1 MRITWGPDPLS
12 PKYFVRQPLTIEE
25 AKKERFE
32 QISTG
37 CQGKFLGQR
46 FMQGKDVSLIL
57 IYDSHGNIA
66 GTQMGIP
73 ASLIN
78 DKYYKFS
85 EQKMYNRDTIAGIDV
100 YILTAYFIDPK
111 TICQS
116 DADNTRKVGTTGT
129 GLWLQN
135 GPDPIQDSFSSP
147 MNQTDAN
154 KTKWVQGA
162 CFPSMGVHYWY
173 DNRLDTDCSHFFPA
187 FLMYN
192 QGKLTGFGW
201 ATAGKFEHTKRAEY
215 PPLAALTSFLVPVP
229 TCMPDFFHETSGF
242 TTMHVYFNAAP
253 WNLLC

>member
-1 MRITWGPDPLS
+1 
-12 PKYFVRQPLTIEE
+12 
-25 AKKERFE
+25 
-32 QISTG
+32 
-37 CQGKFLGQR
+37 
-46 FMQGKDVSLIL
+46 
-57 IYDSHGNIA
+57 
-66 GTQMGIP
+66 
-73 ASLIN
+73 
-78 DKYYKFS
+78 
-85 EQKMYNRDTIAGIDV
+85 
-100 YILTAYFIDPK
+100 
-111 TICQS
+111 
-116 DADNTRKVGTTGT
+116 VGTTGT